1 MTDITDNIIKQ
12 RKRILSP
19 SLSLSYNEPLHI
31 IRGRRQYLY
40 DADGNEFLD
49 ATNNIQHVGHCHPK
63 VIEATLRQLKKLNT
77 NTRYLDK
84 TILDYA
90 SLLIQK
96 MPNKLNKV
104 FLQIQEASQTIW
116 LCDLLEIIY
125 KAMKQSFLMEH
136 TMVI

>member
-63 VIEATLRQLKKLNT
+63 VIEAALRQLKKLNT

-104 FLQIQEASQTIW
+104 FFTNSGSESN
-116 LCDLLEIIY
+116 DLALRLARNY
-125 KAMKQSFLMEH
+125 L
-136 TMVI
+136 